1 VIFPRGTECRLRL
14 PAYILCS
21 LDAQL
26 CKLAFFFFWKP
37 LHQPERMRCRLCSI
51 LQIVYSHD
59 SPTTVA
65 PEYLLH
71 LYTLLPAST
80 RRARKFAM
88 YCEARLGTTKPNRI
102 NACGIREIS
111 SLEARNNEGKGHGT
125 PNDCMLFLR
134 CSIDVIMVG
143 RSRDFRSGSWEK
155 APSLA
160 VVVPSFLEFSP
171 LRISSFET
179 HCFTYRAKLS
189 SLAICYHFY
198 WYVAICSGSDV
209 VGSLMSILLP
219 TSSLYHFHSLDQ

>member
-1 VIFPRGTECRLRL
+1 MILPRRTECRLRF
-14 PAYILCS
+14 PVYIIFCS

-26 CKLAFFFFWKP
+26 CKLAFLKP
-37 LHQPERMRCRLCSI
+37 LHQQERMSCRLCSI

-160 VVVPSFLEFSP
+160 EVVPSFLEFS
-171 LRISSFET
+171 
-179 HCFTYRAKLS
+179 LS
-189 SLAICYHFY
+189 SSYFFL
-198 WYVAICSGSDV
+198 
-209 VGSLMSILLP
+209 
-219 TSSLYHFHSLDQ
+219 